1 MMLIIH
7 IHVYVYTQS
16 LLLITHTIAIYK
28 ILFKVLQ
35 SSLLVSNTTKIQ
47 FKVVSF
53 MMVMNYRLVETWKE
67 SREFYISLLYNKVVL
82 HLNKI

>member
-1 MMLIIH
+1 MLIIH

-47 FKVVSF
+47 FKVVSL

-67 SREFYISLLYNKVVL
+67 S
-82 HLNKI
+82 

>member
-1 MMLIIH
+1 MLIT
-7 IHVYVYTQS
+7 Y
-16 LLLITHTIAIYK
+16 TIAIYK
-28 ILFKVLQ
+28 TLFKVLQ

-47 FKVVSF
+47 FKVVSI

>member
-1 MMLIIH
+1 MLIIH

>member
-1 MMLIIH
+1 MLIIH

-28 ILFKVLQ
+28 TLFFLKVLQ

-47 FKVVSF
+47 FKVVSL

-67 SREFYISLLYNKVVL
+67 S
-82 HLNKI
+82 

>member
-1 MMLIIH
+1 MLIIH

-28 ILFKVLQ
+28 TLFKVLQ

-47 FKVVSF
+47 FKVVSL

>member
-1 MMLIIH
+1 MLIIH

-47 FKVVSF
+47 FKVVSL